1 MQWPTPFALPMLID
15 SSAIVEILA
24 RRPQTDRLLSQ
35 LEAAV
40 PPFFVTPLGLLDAV
54 EGLARARAGR
64 VTVAAMRQAREAVL
78 EFIVAIGA
86 KEIPISADLG
96 RRATDIAVEE
106 GGSASR
112 CFGLAC
118 SRAYRTPLLTADG
131 AVTAQQP

>member
-1 MQWPTPFALPMLID
+1 MLID

-24 RRPQTDRLLSQ
+24 RRPDADRLLAR
-35 LEAAV
+35 LDAAV
-40 PPFFVTPLGLLDAV
+40 PPFFVTPFGLFDAV
-54 EGLARARAGR
+54 EGLARVKARR
-64 VTVAAMRQAREAVL
+64 VTSAAMRQAREAVL

-118 SRAYRTPLLTADG
+118 SRAYRTPLLTADD
-131 AVTAQQP
+131 AASARQP